1 MPDNVILDSSVIAA
15 LFFFRDASSEKA
27 ANAVAEK
34 NLMALDLSMAE
45 VGNVAWKRV
54 VHFQED
60 PELTFSALQE
70 CMGFISQACAL
81 IRASDLISEA
91 YRIAVEDKIAFYDS
105 LFLAATEKEN
115 APLLTMD
122 RKLYEKARGKRNV
135 QMI

>member
-15 LFFFRDASSEKA
+15 LFFFQDASSEKA
-27 ANAVAEK
+27 TDAIAEK
-34 NLMALDLSMAE
+34 NLMALDLSKAE

-54 VHFQED
+54 VHFHED

-70 CMGFISQACAL
+70 CMSFISEACAP
-81 IRASDLISEA
+81 IRTSDLISEA
-91 YRIAVEDKIAFYDS
+91 YRIAVDDRIAFYDS
-105 LFLAATEKEN
+105 LFLAAAEKEN

-122 RKLYEKARGKRNV
+122 RKLYEKVKQKRNV

>member
-1 MPDNVILDSSVIAA
+1 MPGNVILDSSVIAA

-27 ANAVAEK
+27 ADAIADK
-34 NLMALDLSMAE
+34 DLMALDLSMAE

-54 VHFQED
+54 VHFHENS
-60 PELTFSALQE
+60 ELTFSALLE

-91 YRIAVEDKIAFYDS
+91 YRIAIEDKIAFYDS
-105 LFLAATEKEN
+105 LFLAACEREN

-122 RKLYEKARGKRNV
+122 RKLYEKAKLKRDV
-135 QMI
+135 KMI

>member
-27 ANAVAEK
+27 SDAIGEK
-34 NLMALDLSMAE
+34 NLMALDLSRAE

-54 VHFQED
+54 VHFHED

-70 CMGFISQACAL
+70 CMGFISEACAL
-81 IRASDLISEA
+81 IRTSGLISEA
-91 YRIAVEDKIAFYDS
+91 YRIAVEDRIAFYDS

-122 RKLYEKARGKRNV
+122 RKLYEKVKQKRNV

>member
-15 LFFFRDASSEKA
+15 LFFFRDATSEKA
-27 ANAVAEK
+27 TDAIAEK
-34 NLMALDLSMAE
+34 DLIALDLSMAE

-54 VHFQED
+54 IHFQED
-60 PELTFSALQE
+60 PELTRSALLE
-70 CMGFISQACAL
+70 CMGFISEACTL

-122 RKLYEKARGKRNV
+122 RKLYEKARRKRNV

>member
-1 MPDNVILDSSVIAA
+1 MPDNVILDSSVIAS

-27 ANAVAEK
+27 SDAIAEK

-54 VHFQED
+54 VHFHED

-70 CMGFISQACAL
+70 CMGFISEACTM
-81 IRASDLISEA
+81 IHASDLINEA
-91 YRIAVEDKIAFYDS
+91 YRIAVDDKIAFYDS
-105 LFLAATEKEN
+105 LFLAASEKEN

-122 RKLYEKARGKRNV
+122 RKLYELVKQKRNV

>member
-1 MPDNVILDSSVIAA
+1 MPGNVILDSSVIAA
-15 LFFFRDASSEKA
+15 IFLFRDIASEKA
-27 ANAVAEK
+27 TDAIAEK
-34 NLMALDLSMAE
+34 DLIALDLSMAE

-54 VHFQED
+54 IHFQED
-60 PELTFSALQE
+60 PELINSALQE
-70 CMGFISQACAL
+70 CMGFISEACTL

-105 LFLAATEKEN
+105 LFLAASEKEN

-122 RKLYEKARGKRNV
+122 RKLYEKVKQKRNV

>member
-15 LFFFRDASSEKA
+15 IFLFRDASSEKA
-27 ANAVAEK
+27 SDAIAEK

-45 VGNVAWKRV
+45 VGNVAWKHV
-54 VHFQED
+54 VHFKED

-70 CMGFISQACAL
+70 CMGFISEACAL

-91 YRIAVEDKIAFYDS
+91 YRIAVEDRIAFYDC
-105 LFLAATEKEN
+105 LFLAASEKEN

-122 RKLYEKARGKRNV
+122 RTLYEKARGKRNV